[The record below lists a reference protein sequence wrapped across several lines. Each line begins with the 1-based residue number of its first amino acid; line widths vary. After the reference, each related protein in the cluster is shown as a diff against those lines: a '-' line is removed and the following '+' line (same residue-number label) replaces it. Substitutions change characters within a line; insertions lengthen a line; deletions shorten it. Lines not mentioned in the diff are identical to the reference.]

1 MEKNHLL
8 LTIVTP
14 EKTVISEKPV
24 ESVTIPA
31 FGGEM
36 GVLPGHASFVVQLV
50 EGILHYKDGHHKE
63 VFAVLNGFAE
73 IHKDKVMVLA
83 ESAEL
88 SKEVDEERA
97 RQAYQKAKE
106 ILVLR
111 PADLDLDEAGAAL
124 RRAAVRM
131 KVAEFR
137 RKHKPQ

>member
-1 MEKNHLL
+1 MEKKQLL

-14 EKTVISEKPV
+14 EKTVVSQKPV
-24 ESVTIPA
+24 DSVTIPA

-50 EGILHYKDGHHKE
+50 EGILHYKDGQHKE
-63 VFAVLNGFAE
+63 FFAVLNGFAE

-106 ILVLR
+106 MLVLR
-111 PADLDLDEAGAAL
+111 HGDLDLDEANAAL

>member
-1 MEKNHLL
+1 MEKKHLL

-14 EKTVISEKPV
+14 EKTVLSDKPV

-36 GVLPGHASFVVQLV
+36 GVLPGHASFVVQLM
-50 EGILHYKDGHHKE
+50 EGILHYKEGPRKE
-63 VFAVLNGFAE
+63 FFAVLNGFAE
-73 IHKDKVMVLA
+73 IHKDRVMVLA

-106 ILVLR
+106 TLAVR
-111 PADLDLDEAGAAL
+111 RGDLDLDEASGAL

-137 RKHKPQ
+137 RRHKPQ